1 MLRLTTQHVTY
12 KLELIGHILNANY
25 WVDNMLTKE
34 TFLSLGNQ
42 NMAEPANP
50 LFKP

>member
-1 MLRLTTQHVTY
+1 
-12 KLELIGHILNANY
+12 
-25 WVDNMLTKE
+25 MLTKE